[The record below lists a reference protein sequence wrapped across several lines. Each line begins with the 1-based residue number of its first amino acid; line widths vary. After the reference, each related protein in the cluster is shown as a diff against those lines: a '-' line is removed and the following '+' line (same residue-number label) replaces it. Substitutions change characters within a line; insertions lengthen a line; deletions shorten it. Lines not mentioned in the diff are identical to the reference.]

1 MMLDK
6 ESFKY
11 CKIDPETATYG
22 EIKAEIERLSKLKHD
37 LSNEEQGIKIFINS
51 VYGAFGNQHFLC
63 YNINV
68 AEAITLQSVDISLH
82 AKKIFDNYFS
92 NHWHKDKKLHKL
104 LNIKT
109 EIVEPIGKETLL
121 IQGDTDSAYFRFDKV
136 LQSAKYSGDTPVNFI
151 LDIYKYRL
159 HSYIVNA
166 YEMYATKR
174 NTLNLMDFEFEKLI
188 RIGLFIAKKNYAIEL
203 AWKTTAIKVDNQGYA
218 NIEGIQYSDGKLS
231 VTGLEAVKPSHP
243 SWCREK
249 LQEMLNLILASQ
261 KKNGNIRFEEI
272 VNVLKKWRK
281 EMEMRDLDEISE
293 TKKISDYDKFILNDV
308 SEIAVKS
315 GCPMHVRG
323 AAIYNYTL
331 SRSKFKMK
339 YHRVKSGDKVKL
351 YYTKTN
357 SKKDD
362 VFCYL
367 PQNHPREFAPL
378 IDYDKQFAKKII
390 EPTNRLLGVMGIKS
404 IPETLI
410 VTNALF

>member
-1 MMLDK
+1 MPNKNDL
-6 ESFKY
+6 KY
-11 CKIDPETATYG
+11 CQIDLETATYG
-22 EIKAEIERLSKLKHD
+22 EIKAEIERLTKLKHD

-82 AKKIFDNYFS
+82 AKKIFDNYFT

-104 LNIKT
+104 LKIKT
-109 EIVEPIGKETLL
+109 EDIEPLGEESLL
-121 IQGDTDSAYFRFDKV
+121 IQGDTDSAYFRFDRV
-136 LQSAKYSGDTPVNFI
+136 LQSAKYNGDSPVEFI

-166 YEMYATKR
+166 YEIYAKKR

-203 AWKTTAIKVDNQGYA
+203 AWKTTSIKVDDQGFA
-218 NIEGIQYSDGKLS
+218 NIEGIRYSDGKLS

-243 SWCREK
+243 SWCRER
-249 LQEMLNLILASQ
+249 LQEMLNLILNSQ
-261 KKNGNIRFEEI
+261 KTSGNVKFEDI
-272 VNVLKKWRK
+272 VKVLKKWRK
-281 EMEMRDLDEISE
+281 DMEMKDLDEISE
-293 TKKISDYDKFILNDV
+293 TKKVSDYDKWILNDV
-308 SEIAVKS
+308 SEVVIKS

-323 AAIYNYTL
+323 AAIYNHTL
-331 SRSKFKMK
+331 SKSKFKMK
-339 YHRVKSGDKVKL
+339 YHRIKAGDKVKL

-357 SKKDD
+357 FKVED

-378 IDYDKQFAKKII
+378 IDYDKQFSKKII
-390 EPTNRLLGVMGIKS
+390 EPTNRLLEVMGIKS
-404 IPETLI
+404 VPETLI
-410 VTNALF
+410 VTNSLF

>member
-1 MMLDK
+1 MSNDVL
-6 ESFKY
+6 KY
-11 CKIDPETATYG
+11 SNINLETATYE
-22 EIKAEIERLSKLKHD
+22 EIKVEIARLTKLKHD

-82 AKKIFDNYFS
+82 AKKVFDNYFT
-92 NHWHKDKKLHKL
+92 NHWHNDKKLHKL
-104 LNIKT
+104 LNIRT
-109 EIVEPIGKETLL
+109 ADISPIGKESLL

-136 LQSAKYSGDTPVNFI
+136 LESAKYKGDSPVDFI

-166 YEMYATKR
+166 YNMYAQKR
-174 NTLNLMDFEFEKLI
+174 NTNNLMDFEFEKLI

-203 AWKTTAIKVDNQGYA
+203 AWKTTSIKVEDDGNVH
-218 NIEGIQYSDGKLS
+218 IEGIKYDDGGKLS

-243 SWCREK
+243 SWCRAR
-249 LQEMLNLILASQ
+249 LQDMLNLILTSQ
-261 KKNGNIRFEEI
+261 KKNGAVKFDEI
-272 VNVLKKWRK
+272 IKTLKKWRK
-281 EMEMRDLDEISE
+281 DMEMKDLDEISE
-293 TKKISDYDKFILNDV
+293 TKKISDYDKWILNDR

-331 SRSKFKMK
+331 NRSKYNMK
-339 YHRVKSGDKVKL
+339 YHRIKSGDKVKI

-362 VFCYL
+362 IFCYL

-390 EPTNRLLGVMGIKS
+390 EPTNRLLEVMGIKS
-404 IPETLI
+404 IPDTLI
-410 VTNALF
+410 INNALF